1 MERDSQSEVD
11 LELLRYTLSLQIE
24 ERVSRHEAIMAEV
37 FEIWNQNKIRPILRC
52 EYDTPE
58 Y

>member
-37 FEIWNQNKIRPILRC
+37 FEIWNKNKIRPILRC

-58 Y
+58 H